1 MGYDLKQELKNIRY
15 LTDQNGEIT
24 DAVVPVAVWKEVI
37 NALKLNGITDDDERA
52 SAPQKASQ
60 TRSAVRETDDLNRDF
75 Y

>member
-1 MGYDLKQELKNIRY
+1 MKQELKNIRY
-15 LTDQNGEIT
+15 ISDQNGEIT
-24 DAVVPVAVWKEVI
+24 DAVVPVAVWKEVV
-37 NALKLNGITDDDERA
+37 NELKLNGITDDDERA